1 MKLHSAVQNE
11 AILSNVGEVGEFR
24 IRNSAKAFNI
34 LSSGLYANK
43 IRAIVR
49 ELSCNAVDS
58 HTAAGKQ
65 DTPFDVHLPNALEPF
80 FSIRDYGTGLS
91 HDQVTSIYT
100 TYFESTKTDSNA
112 FIGALGLGSKSPFSY
127 TDNFTVT
134 AVKDGR
140 KGIYTAFINEQ
151 GVPSIALMMEEE
163 TTDPSGVEVRFA
175 VEDRYD
181 FDKFRQEARYVYEYF
196 KLRPVIS
203 GSADFKFKDP
213 EYKETNITP
222 GVHYHAEGYRSYAIM
237 GNIKYPIDVP
247 NAQQAIGPLQG
258 LLQCGLVMEFGIG
271 ELDFQASREGLS
283 YIPQTINAIKAK
295 LEQLNTQLAIHI
307 ATEADKITNLWERAI
322 YLEKRYEEGAL
333 FKGAVVK
340 YAADTKFPLYDPG
353 VNRWNAM
360 KQFNFPVKDLADKY
374 NISIRAFSKSRSYAT
389 CSSVKAAHTYTNV
402 NGSTVY
408 HDEWQ
413 IRVSSDTYFVTN
425 DTKIGA
431 LERAKHHWKNSKFEQ
446 HNSNVYVIEA
456 VDKNKSV
463 NTKAFF
469 KELSSPPEAQ
479 RFMASNLLEKERAGG
494 IGKNVTIMHL
504 TEGAQRGR
512 WSRQTPMVWR
522 DAGKADSFDSKQTY
536 YYLPLSGYQNLG
548 VMSDV
553 KDLHSHLN
561 KAGLFIGTIY
571 GVRKADIEFIQTQKN
586 WINLDDHIKD
596 KLSQLGQKDIMGLV
610 KESIDWKDLY
620 QYNAVKF
627 VINPHSPYVKLFNV
641 FKDVKT
647 EENTNKRHSLEYLCR
662 QYKVEAQAKIDPT
675 ALIDKYKAEAEAIY
689 VRYPLLK
696 SISRYNVEGMN
707 VGEYINLIDSSKGV

>member
-1 MKLHSAVQNE
+1 MKLHNAVQNE
-11 AILSNVGEVGEFR
+11 AILSNVGEIGEFR

-43 IRAIVR
+43 IRAIIR

-65 DTPFDVHLPNALEPF
+65 DTPFDIHLPNSLEPF

-175 VEDRYD
+175 VEERYD

-196 KLRPVIS
+196 NLRPVVS

-213 EYKETNITP
+213 EYKEESIIP
-222 GVHYHAEGYRSYAIM
+222 GVHYSNDNHRSYAIM
-237 GNIKYPIDVP
+237 GNIKYPIDIP
-247 NAQQAIGPLQG
+247 NSDKALDGLQG
-258 LLQCGLVMEFGIG
+258 LLGCGLVMEFNIG

-283 YIPQTINAIKAK
+283 YIPQTIDAIKTK
-295 LEQLNTQLAIHI
+295 LKALNVQLSIHI
-307 ATEADKITNLWERAI
+307 AQEANKIDNLWERAT
-322 YLEKRYEEGAL
+322 YLAKRHDDQL
-333 FKGAVVK
+333 FNQAVVK
-340 YAADTKFPLYDPG
+340 YVNDTKFELYTPQH
-353 VNRWNAM
+353 NRWNAM
-360 KQFNFPVKDLADKY
+360 KQFNFPVKDLANKY
-374 NISIRAFSKSRSYAT
+374 NIAIRAFSKSRSYAT
-389 CSSVKAAHTYTNV
+389 CSSIKAAHAHTNV
-402 NGSTVY
+402 SGQTVY

-413 IRVSSDTYFVTN
+413 IHVSEDVHFVIN

-431 LERAKHHWKNSKFEQ
+431 LERAKYHWKNSKFEK

-456 VDKNKSV
+456 VDKNKPV
-463 NTKAFF
+463 DTEAFF
-469 KELSSPPEAQ
+469 KAMSSPPEAQ
-479 RFMASNLLEKERAGG
+479 RFMASSLLEKERAGG

-522 DAGKADSFDSKQTY
+522 DAGKADSFDAKETY

-548 VMSDV
+548 VMPDV
-553 KDLHSHLN
+553 KELSSHLN
-561 KAGLFIGTIY
+561 KASLFTGTIY
-571 GVRKADIEFIQTQKN
+571 GVRKADIEFIKTQKN
-586 WINLDDHIKD
+586 WINLDDHVKG
-596 KLSQLGQKDIMGLV
+596 KLANLGQKDIMGLV
-610 KESIDWKDLY
+610 KESIDWKEVF
-620 QYNAVKF
+620 QYNAVKH
-627 VINPHSPYVKLFNV
+627 VTNSHSPYVSLFNV

-647 EENTNKRHSLEYLCR
+647 EENTSKRHSLEFLCR
-662 QYKVEAQAKIDPT
+662 QYQVEAQAKIDPT
-675 ALIDKYKAEAEAIY
+675 ALIDKYKAEVETIY
-689 VRYPLLK
+689 TRYPLLK
-696 SISRYNVEGMN
+696 NISRYNVEGKD